1 MFVENRVIRSLN
13 IFEKSYI
20 LEIFAQF
27 FSNKHPSG
35 KTPADVT
42 KEKIMNALV
51 NISKDDESKTR
62 FTNLIILNI
71 RELPLNLIDKSED
84 KKLIDQICQNF
95 MEASR
100 DLAYEQYDWV
110 AMSNLLW
117 LIQSY
122 ADKIHDSPYILEE
135 IIDHFQKKNAT
146 ANQNKEQYMFFCS
159 LLSSGIRIFTF
170 YPSETQHILG
180 KVFELCKNQNS
191 TELEEKVVF
200 YSKLLQCDTYI
211 THKKIS
217 ENV

>member
-1 MFVENRVIRSLN
+1 
-13 IFEKSYI
+13 
-20 LEIFAQF
+20 
-27 FSNKHPSG
+27 
-35 KTPADVT
+35 
-42 KEKIMNALV
+42 MNALV

-100 DLAYEQYDWV
+100 DIAYEQFDWV
-110 AMSNLLW
+110 AMSNFLW

-135 IIDHFQKKNAT
+135 IIDHFQKRNAT
-146 ANQNKEQYMFFCS
+146 ENQKKEQYMFFCS
-159 LLSSGIRIFTF
+159 LLSSSIRIFTF

-211 THKKIS
+211 THQKNKFECIARII
-217 ENV
+217 